1 MARTTDQPATAT
13 RRNSRTS
20 RSDTNGLSSLDERNQ
35 DSRLDDNDER
45 REGLNSVREV
55 QSTDRDNSRDERELG
70 DNRDRDNRDR
80 DERESTSRNQRSEAG
95 EYNEE
100 GARRE
105 QQPAALA
112 AGMDTFTP
120 VLEAWKQ
127 VFTSWS
133 QLTETMVKVQQDAFA
148 SMISG
153 ANAHAKDLNLGEIRN
168 GERAFSSGSRT
179 TASTPE
185 RIDRDRR

>member
-13 RRNSRTS
+13 RRNGRTT

-45 REGLNSVREV
+45 REGPSSVREV

-70 DNRDRDNRDR
+70 ENRDR
-80 DERESTSRNQRSEAG
+80 DERESTGRNQRSENQRSEAG
-95 EYNEE
+95 GYNEE

-112 AGMDTFTP
+112 ASMDTFTP
-120 VLEAWKQ
+120 MLEAWKQ
-127 VFTSWS
+127 VFTSWA

-153 ANAHAKDLNLGEIRN
+153 ANAHAKDLNLGENRN
-168 GERAFSSGSRT
+168 SERAFSSGSHT
-179 TASTPE
+179 AASTPE